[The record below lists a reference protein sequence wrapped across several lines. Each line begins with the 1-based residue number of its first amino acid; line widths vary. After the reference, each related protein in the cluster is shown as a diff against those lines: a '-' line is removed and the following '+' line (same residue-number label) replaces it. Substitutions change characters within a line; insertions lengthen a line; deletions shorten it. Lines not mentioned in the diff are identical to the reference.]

1 MMVWDSSG
9 GHLLNSCQAWELCQA
24 PNVDGLQLQLDSV
37 GTALVGPGED
47 AGAQRE
53 RERGAD
59 RASVTHPLSAGGGF
73 LFSCG
78 VCASTLLLAHSVTS
92 SGTTANK
99 L

>member
-53 RERGAD
+53 RERG
-59 RASVTHPLSAGGGF
+59 GGF